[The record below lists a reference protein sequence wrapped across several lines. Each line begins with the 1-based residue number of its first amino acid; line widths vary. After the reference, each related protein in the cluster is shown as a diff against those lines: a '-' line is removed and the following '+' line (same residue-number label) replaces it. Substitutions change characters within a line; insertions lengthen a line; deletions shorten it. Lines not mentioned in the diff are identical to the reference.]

1 MKEFKDLK
9 FVYHNDGYTIGIK
22 AILFFQNGYG
32 ISVTCDNYSYG
43 NKDGLYEI
51 GVLDTFGDLCCIPP
65 ITDDVND
72 VIGWLSEDD
81 VSRVMREVQELPS
94 AS

>member
-1 MKEFKDLK
+1 MENFKKFQDLSFEFFSDIYLHGKR
-9 FVYHNDGYTIGIK
+9 
-22 AILFFQNGYG
+22 ARMLFPNGYG
-32 ISVTCDNYSYG
+32 VSVISHNYSYG
-43 NKDGLYEI
+43 GKDGLYEI
-51 GVLDTFGDLCCIPP
+51 GVLDTAGDLCYDTPV
-65 ITDDVND
+65 TND

>member
-1 MKEFKDLK
+1 MKEFKDLE
-9 FVYHNDGYTIGIK
+9 FVNHDDDFTIGIR
-22 AILFFQNGYG
+22 ARMFFPNGYG
-32 ISVTCDNYSYG
+32 ISVIKNNRSYG
-43 NKDGLYEI
+43 GKDGLYEV
-51 GVLDTFGDLCCIPP
+51 GVLDNKGDLCYDTPV
-65 ITDDVND
+65 TDD